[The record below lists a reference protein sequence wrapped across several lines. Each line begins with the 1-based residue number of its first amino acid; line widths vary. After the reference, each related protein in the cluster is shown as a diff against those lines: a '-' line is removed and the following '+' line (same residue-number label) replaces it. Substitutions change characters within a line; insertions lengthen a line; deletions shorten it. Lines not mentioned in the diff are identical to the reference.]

1 MELKKQE
8 YPEEGE
14 LLLCTVTKVG
24 FHSVFCQLDEY
35 GKTGMIHISEVSPG
49 RIRNIRDFVV
59 EGKKIVCKVLKIS
72 VEKGYI
78 DLSLRRVTSTQQKN
92 KINEVKKQQKVEK
105 IIELIA
111 KKFSL
116 DRKKLYDQI
125 AAESLKSFSQVHS
138 FFEAAV
144 ADEKLLL
151 KLKLS
156 DAVHKELLEMIKS
169 RIKEAEVEIK
179 GNLKLSTYD
188 PDGLEVVKK
197 SLELAHSAGKEHIKL
212 SYEGGGIYKVVITA
226 KNYKDAEKI
235 LEEATAAPINF
246 IKQHN
251 GSGAFIRASK

>member
-72 VEKGYI
+72 LEKGYI

-116 DRKKLYDQI
+116 DRKKLYDQV
-125 AAESLKSFSQVHS
+125 AAEALKTHGSVHD
-138 FFEAAV
+138 FFEAVV
-144 ADEKLLL
+144 ADDKLLSR
-151 KLKLS
+151 LKLS
-156 DAVHKELLEMIKS
+156 DNVHKELLEIIQS
-169 RIKEAEVEIK
+169 RIKEASVEIK
-179 GNLKLSTYD
+179 GDLKLSTYD
-188 PDGLEVVKK
+188 SNGIEVVKK
-197 SLELAHSAGKEHIKL
+197 SLALAHAAGKEHIKL
-212 SYEGGGIYKVVITA
+212 FYEGGGTYKIVITA

-235 LEEATAAPINF
+235 IEEATNAPINF

-251 GSGAFIRASK
+251 GSGEFIRAAK